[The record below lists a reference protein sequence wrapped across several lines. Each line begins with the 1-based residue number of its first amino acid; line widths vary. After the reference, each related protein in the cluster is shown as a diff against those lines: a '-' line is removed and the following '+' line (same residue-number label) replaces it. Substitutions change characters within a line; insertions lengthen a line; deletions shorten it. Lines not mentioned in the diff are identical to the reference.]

1 MWYPLLKGGTL
12 SVEDKRDCV
21 ESCRED
27 KRLDDH
33 CYYWSTAR
41 KSWEDSELY
50 CQHMKGHLAA
60 VTSLD
65 FQNFLKKVNKDE
77 VKTWVG
83 GSERG
88 RRNMDMDR
96 WQCLELLQL
105 GRQPAKQ
112 GNKSGLSLYY
122 SRRQF
127 CKNKCQFH
135 YYFICSQRLCPGIN
149 LIINMKKKIYI

>member
-1 MWYPLLKGGTL
+1 MSYPLLKGGTL
-12 SVEDKRDCV
+12 SVEDKR
-21 ESCRED
+21 D

-77 VKTWVG
+77 VKTWVS
-83 GSERG
+83 GS
-88 RRNMDMDR
+88 DR
-96 WQCLELLQL
+96 EAEGMWTWADGSAWNFSNWETASQ
-105 GRQPAKQ
+105 AKEQ
-112 GNKSGLSLYY
+112 IRTVSIL
-122 SRRQF
+122 F
-127 CKNKCQFH
+127 
-135 YYFICSQRLCPGIN
+135 
-149 LIINMKKKIYI
+149 